1 MLTRTRSL
9 ALAALAALLAHDAG
23 AQSLST
29 FGGAELAG
37 LGEGSAILG
46 VGLSTGRNGITPI
59 AGLNVQTYKYRSGTE
74 LRQNSAIVPSI
85 GLQYKGNTGNVQAT
99 VGYNFTN
106 RDVGGTVPIFGAIGG
121 GDRSTVLGA
130 QANYWGGIYEH
141 QAIVSYN
148 INGQYTWSR
157 FRAAARPVA
166 TTPLYLGGQLGWQGT
181 PKFDGVY
188 RTQVGP
194 TINYHFTPNFHLG
207 GSAGALFRNGN
218 RPTTGYLGVEFLV
231 LTPLGG

>member
-1 MLTRTRSL
+1 MLTRNRSI
-9 ALAALAALLAHDAG
+9 AIAAFAVLLAHDAG

-29 FGGAELAG
+29 YGGAELAG

-46 VGLSTGRNGITPI
+46 VGLSTGRNGITPV
-59 AGLNVQTYKYRSGTE
+59 AGLNVQTYKYRSGDK
-74 LRQNSAIVPSI
+74 LIQNSAIVPSI

-106 RDVGGTVPIFGAIGG
+106 RNVNGTVPIFGAVGG

-148 INGQYTWSR
+148 VNGEYTWSR
-157 FRAAARPVA
+157 FRAAARPA
-166 TTPLYLGGQLGWQGT
+166 AATPLYLGGQLGWQGT
-181 PKFDGVY
+181 RKFGGVY

-194 TINYHFTPNFHLG
+194 TVNYHFSPNFHLG
-207 GSAGALFRNGN
+207 GSTGALFRSNDM
-218 RPTTGYLGVEFLV
+218 PTTGYLGVEFLV
-231 LTPLGG
+231 LTPLGS